1 MTTTLPTRAAGN
13 RDAGSEV
20 TVTRWVATVAGLLG
34 FLLSVLTPLL
44 PVVQTTATLNW
55 PQNGQLSN
63 VTAPLISLTP
73 VSMSATVP
81 CEVIRT
87 MPPGGGMV
95 LGLAPQKGKDAALN
109 SLFLTVNSKRV
120 DITDR
125 NVVVASVPRAQVA
138 SPACERIE
146 ITSTSDGTFAGFIG
160 LPPDTE
166 SAGATDEDGDS
177 AQSGYDYLRSG
188 FKDPNL
194 RPAVVGV
201 FTDLTGPAPPGLQVS
216 AVIDTRFSTTP
227 TPLKLAA
234 MLLGIAATAVALSA
248 LWRLDRMDG
257 RRMHRLIPQRWRT
270 FTAVDV
276 TVVGSFLVWHVLGA
290 NSSDDGYIMGMAR
303 VAERAGYMSN
313 YFRWFGSP
321 EDPFGWYYNV
331 LALMTHVSDAS
342 IWIRLPDLLCALT
355 CWLLLSREVLPRL
368 GPAVSGSR
376 AALWAAGLVL
386 LAAWMPF
393 NNGLR
398 PEGQIATGALIT
410 YVLIERAIT
419 TGRLTPAAFAIITAA
434 FTLGIQPTGLIAVAA
449 LVAGGRPI
457 LRIVNRRKAVVGTW
471 PLIAPLLAAGTVILT
486 VVFADQ
492 TLATVLEATR
502 IRTDI
507 GPSQEWY
514 TENLRYYYLIL
525 PTVDGSLSRRFG
537 FLITAL
543 SLFISMFIMLRRKQ
557 VPGVAR
563 GPAWRLMGVIFATMF
578 FLMFTPT
585 KWVHH
590 FGLFAAVGAAVA
602 ALATV
607 LVSPAVLRWSRNR
620 MTVVTAVL
628 FLLALTFA
636 TTNGW
641 WYVSSFGVPFN
652 NTMPSIAGV
661 SISTLFLAL
670 AGVSAVYTAWLHFS
684 ARDQGSGALTRA
696 VTAAPIPFAAGLM
709 VVVFIASMAAGVVR
723 QYPTYSNAWANVRSL
738 AGGCGLADDVLVEPD
753 PNNGFLTPLAG
764 DYGPLGPLGGSDP
777 VGFTPDGVPE
787 KIVAEAIR
795 VNIPMPG
802 VDSDWQGPFELT
814 RPGVNG
820 STVPLPYQL
829 DPARVPLAGS
839 YSESGQRDSVLTSAW
854 YTLPADDGGHPLVVV
869 TAAGTI
875 AGNSVLNDFTE
886 GQTVELEYGRPGP
899 DGQPVALGRV
909 QPYDLGPAPSW
920 RNLRYPR
927 AQIPPDATA
936 VRIVAEDKSLS
947 LGDWVAVTPP
957 RVPELRTVQQ
967 FVGSTQPVLMDWAV
981 GMAFPCQQPMLH
993 TNGVTEVPKFRIT
1006 PDYTAKKQDTDTW
1019 QDGRNGG
1026 LLGISDLLLRA
1037 HVMATYLS
1045 EDWGRDWGSLRKF
1058 DTVVDATPA
1067 ELELGTATRSGL
1079 WSPGPIRIKA

>member
-1 MTTTLPTRAAGN
+1 MTATLTDNAK
-13 RDAGSEV
+13 DAGQDV
-20 TVTRWVATVAGLLG
+20 TITRWVATIAGLLG
-34 FLLSVLTPLL
+34 FVLSVLTPLL

-55 PQNGQLSN
+55 PQAGQLGN

-73 VSMSATVP
+73 VSVTATVP
-81 CEVIRT
+81 CEVIRA
-87 MPPGGGMV
+87 MPPKGGLV
-95 LGLAPQKGKDAALN
+95 LGLAPQKGKDATLN
-109 SLFLTVNSKRV
+109 SLFVTVGTQRV

-125 NVVVASVPRAQVA
+125 NVVIASVPRSQVN
-138 SPACERIE
+138 SPACQRIE
-146 ITSTSDGTFAGFIG
+146 ISSTEAGTFATFVG
-160 LPPDTE
+160 LPPAASATEQDDE
-166 SAGATDEDGDS
+166 SAQTGSE
-177 AQSGYDYLRSG
+177 YLRSG

-194 RPAVVGV
+194 RPAIVGV
-201 FTDLTGPAPPGLQVS
+201 FTDLTGPAPPGLNVS
-216 AVIDTRFSTTP
+216 ATVDTRFSSHP
-227 TPLKLAA
+227 TALKLAA
-234 MLLGIAATAVALSA
+234 MLLAIVSTGVALTA
-248 LWRLDRMDG
+248 LWRLDRLDG
-257 RRMHRLIPQRWRT
+257 RRMRKLIPQRWRT
-270 FTAVDV
+270 LTAVDG
-276 TVVGSFLVWHVLGA
+276 TVVSAFLIWYVIGA
-290 NSSDDGYIMGMAR
+290 NSSDDGYILGMAR
-303 VAERAGYMSN
+303 VADHAGYMSN
-313 YFRWFGSP
+313 YFRWFGVP

-331 LALMTHVSDAS
+331 LALMTHVSTSS
-342 IWIRLPDLLCALT
+342 IWIRLPDLVCALI

-368 GPAVSGSR
+368 GPAVASSR
-376 AALWAAGLVL
+376 PALWAAGLVL

-393 NNGLR
+393 DNGLR
-398 PEGQIATGALIT
+398 PEGQITTGALIT

-419 TGRLTPAAFAIITAA
+419 SGRLTPAALAIITAA

-449 LVAGGRPI
+449 LIAGGRPI
-457 LRIVNRRKAVVGTW
+457 LRIVARRRSVVGTW

-537 FLITAL
+537 FLITVL
-543 SLFISMFIMLRRKQ
+543 SLFVSMFILLRRKQ
-557 VPGVAR
+557 IPGVAR
-563 GPAWRLMGVIFATMF
+563 GPAWRLIGVIVATMF

-590 FGLFAAVGAAVA
+590 FGLFAAVGAAMA

-641 WYVSSFGVPFN
+641 WYVSSYGVPFN
-652 NTMPSIAGV
+652 NAMPRIGGV
-661 SISTLFLAL
+661 TVSAIFLAL
-670 AGVSAVYTAWLHFS
+670 FVVSALYTVWLHFS
-684 ARDQGSGALTRA
+684 SANRGEGRIARA
-696 VTAAPIPFAAGLM
+696 VTAAPIPAAAGLM
-709 VVVFIASMAAGVVR
+709 VVVFIASMTAGIVR
-723 QYPTYSNAWANVRSL
+723 QYPTYSNGWANVRTF

-753 PNNGFLTPLAG
+753 PNAGLLTALPG
-764 DYGPLGPLGGSDP
+764 SYGPIGPLGGTGP
-777 VGFTPDGVPE
+777 VGFSPNGLPE

-795 VNIPMPG
+795 VNNPMPG
-802 VDSDWQGPFELT
+802 VDHDWEGPFTLSK
-814 RPGVNG
+814 PGVNG

-829 DPARVPLAGS
+829 DPARVPVAGS
-839 YSESGQRDSVLTSAW
+839 YSGNSQQESVLTSAW
-854 YTLPADDGGHPLVVV
+854 YGLPPNDSGHPLVVV

-875 AGNSVLNDFTE
+875 AGNSVLNDRTD
-886 GQTVELEYGRPGP
+886 GQTVVLEYGRPGP
-899 DGQPVALGRV
+899 DGTPVAAGRV
-909 QPYDLGPAPSW
+909 EPYDLGPAPSW
-920 RNLRYPR
+920 RNLRFAR
-927 AQIPPDATA
+927 SAIPADANA

-957 RVPELRTVQQ
+957 RVPELSTLQEY
-967 FVGSTQPVLMDWAV
+967 VGSTQPVLMDWAV

-993 TNGVTEVPKFRIT
+993 SDGVTEVPRFRIT

-1045 EDWGRDWGSLRKF
+1045 HDWGRDWGSLRKF
-1058 DTVVDATPA
+1058 DTIVDATPA
-1067 ELELGTATRSGL
+1067 ELELGTATRGGL